1 MIDKTALGL
10 LLAGLLISTG
20 CGSDKYPTEMSL
32 EDAPE
37 TIAEAFKDEKNA
49 NIKAMAT
56 QATQLL
62 KARNYTGAHGILKQ
76 LMSLPDLTPEQR
88 DELDALFD
96 EQRDRMRSLNE
107 GVREQF
113 RSAQQELRSA
123 IAEILT
129 AEQQERFAELTVERR
144 ERSRGDFRRGNGR
157 GRQ

>member
-1 MIDKTALGL
+1 MIDKIAFGL
-10 LLAGLLISTG
+10 LLAGLLLSAG
-20 CGSDKYPTEMSL
+20 CSSDSYPTEMTL

-88 DELDALFD
+88 DLLAGG
-96 EQRDRMRSLNE
+96 MMA
-107 GVREQF
+107 V
-113 RSAQQELRSA
+113 
-123 IAEILT
+123 AENLQKA
-129 AEQQERFAELTVERR
+129 AEQ
-144 ERSRGDFRRGNGR
+144 GNAQAGQYLKMQSF
-157 GRQ
+157 GK

>member
-37 TIAEAFKDEKNA
+37 TIAEAFKDEKNPK
-49 NIKAMAT
+49 IKAMAT

-88 DELDALFD
+88 DLLAGG
-96 EQRDRMRSLNE
+96 MMA
-107 GVREQF
+107 V
-113 RSAQQELRSA
+113 
-123 IAEILT
+123 AENLQKA
-129 AEQQERFAELTVERR
+129 AEQ
-144 ERSRGDFRRGNGR
+144 GNAQAGQYLKMQSF
-157 GRQ
+157 GK

>member
-1 MIDKTALGL
+1 MLRLGCCPFFRGMRLIDKIALGL
-10 LLAGLLISTG
+10 LLAGVLISTG

-76 LMSLPDLTPEQR
+76 LMTLPDLTPEQR
-88 DELDALFD
+88 DLIAGGMMAVAEN
-96 EQRDRMRSLNE
+96 LNK
-107 GVREQF
+107 
-113 RSAQQELRSA
+113 A
-123 IAEILT
+123 
-129 AEQQERFAELTVERR
+129 AEQ
-144 ERSRGDFRRGNGR
+144 GNAQAGR
-157 GRQ
+157 YLKQQSFGK